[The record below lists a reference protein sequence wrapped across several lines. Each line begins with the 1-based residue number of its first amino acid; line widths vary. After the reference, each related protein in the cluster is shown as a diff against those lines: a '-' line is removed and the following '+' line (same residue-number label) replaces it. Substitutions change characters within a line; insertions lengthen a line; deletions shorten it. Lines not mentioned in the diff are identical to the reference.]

1 MSEKNT
7 LRMIFF
13 AILFVVIIGGI
24 YTADYAFAESGER
37 DVTLDI
43 SMASSA
49 DFKIF
54 DKNEREIKK
63 VTTCRR
69 SARTAS
75 TFSVFAEE
83 HERIRNIGLP
93 KGKNWFS
100 ESAYSKKRYSPPHKS
115 YLYYG
120 EWEFDPLKEELIQ

>member
-54 DKNEREIKK
+54 DKNE
-63 VTTCRR
+63 
-69 SARTAS
+69 
-75 TFSVFAEE
+75 
-83 HERIRNIGLP
+83 
-93 KGKNWFS
+93 
-100 ESAYSKKRYSPPHKS
+100 
-115 YLYYG
+115 
-120 EWEFDPLKEELIQ
+120 

>member
-43 SMASSA
+43 SIASSA

-54 DKNEREIKK
+54 DKNEREIKEGYYMP
-63 VTTCRR
+63 
-69 SARTAS
+69 S
-75 TFSVFAEE
+75 F
-83 HERIRNIGLP
+83 
-93 KGKNWFS
+93 GKNSFNLF
-100 ESAYSKKRYSPPHKS
+100 PF
-115 YLYYG
+115 L
-120 EWEFDPLKEELIQ
+120 LKNMKELET

>member
-1 MSEKNT
+1 
-7 LRMIFF
+7 MIFF

-43 SMASSA
+43 SIASSA

-63 VTTCRR
+63 IY
-69 SARTAS
+69 S
-75 TFSVFAEE
+75 
-83 HERIRNIGLP
+83 GDLP
-93 KGKNWFS
+93 KEQIKTTRSEERRVGKECRSRW
-100 ESAYSKKRYSPPHKS
+100 SPYH
-115 YLYYG
+115 
-120 EWEFDPLKEELIQ
+120 